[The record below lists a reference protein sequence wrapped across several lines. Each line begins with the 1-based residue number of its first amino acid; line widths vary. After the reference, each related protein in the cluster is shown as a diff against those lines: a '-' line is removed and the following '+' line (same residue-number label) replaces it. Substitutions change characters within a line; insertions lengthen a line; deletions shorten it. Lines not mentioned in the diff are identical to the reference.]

1 MHAAIHLK
9 ELPDGSVRHDEI
21 AINHNYHGGGPG
33 LPSPAPATGNG
44 GSGGSSA
51 QHGDFEFAGY

>member
-21 AINHNYHGGGPG
+21 AINHNYNSG
-33 LPSPAPATGNG
+33 LPSPSPATVNGG

-51 QHGDFEFAGY
+51 QQGDFEFAGY